1 MQTKKTKETDQNR
14 SAKVFAANKIRND
27 TALMVVPEERCHI
40 AKRIFK

>member
-14 SAKVFAANKIRND
+14 SAKVLAANKIRND
-27 TALMVVPEERCHI
+27 TALMVVPEERCHT